1 MISLCRAKGVYLFNV
16 RKMWDKLVL
25 AARVI
30 ATIENPAD
38 ICVISARQIGQRG
51 VLKFA
56 KYTGERLCLFLSGLD
71 SRPHHWKS

>member
-1 MISLCRAKGVYLFNV
+1 
-16 RKMWDKLVL
+16 MWDKVVL

-30 ATIENPAD
+30 AAIENPAD

-56 KYTGERLCLFLSGLD
+56 KYTG
-71 SRPHHWKS
+71 K